1 MKRRE
6 FITLI
11 GARQPR
17 GRSPRARS
25 SGQGKSRGSGSW
37 VSDPLLLGQIRWKLS
52 GQGCAISA
60 TSRVRTSS
68 LTSAGRKGSTSYL
81 NWRPNWSTWTS
92 TLSLRL
98 LQPRLSPPD
107 RRLRQSLSCSRN
119 TLILSA
125 SGTWRGAL
133 EEQHHAPSLRSRS
146 VVSLDHHVG
155 AREHGWRNFETERF
169 RGLKI

>member
-1 MKRRE
+1 MTPNRRVTWQATSDDD
-6 FITLI
+6 ISWPRCS
-11 GARQPR
+11 AAWQR
-17 GRSPRARS
+17 GRSRRARS

-125 SGTWRGAL
+125 SGTWR
-133 EEQHHAPSLRSRS
+133 
-146 VVSLDHHVG
+146 VS
-155 AREHGWRNFETERF
+155 
-169 RGLKI
+169 RGLVETSPRCQRIGYQGYSRIRRTWRRADL

>member
-6 FITLI
+6 FITLLGGAAAAWPLAARAQQRPGKVARI
-11 GARQPR
+11 GFLGVGPA
-17 GRSPRARS
+17 
-25 SGQGKSRGSGSW
+25 
-37 VSDPLLLGQIRWKLS
+37 LLGQIRWKLS

-60 TSRVRTSS
+60 TSRVKTSS

-107 RRLRQSLSCSRN
+107 RRLIPSR
-119 TLILSA
+119 
-125 SGTWRGAL
+125 
-133 EEQHHAPSLRSRS
+133 
-146 VVSLDHHVG
+146 
-155 AREHGWRNFETERF
+155 
-169 RGLKI
+169 